1 MESQNDRLFQWEK
14 HSWSPLSWSFKTI
27 KIILIGYI
35 KSAPLLPQSLMLGM
49 SCSYYETRTFMYIPS
64 GKKDG
69 NVKSPFLHS
78 IPIQSWGFPW
88 FSMVFHCHV
97 CRRISHP
104 FPSWTAISRPQTR
117 HHWAFLSK
125 TDNPWLR
132 APLKTPQGSHKTRVN
147 IWVCLKIGYIPNYSH
162 LIGIMIINHWV

>member
-88 FSMVFHCHV
+88 FSIAMSAGGYPIH
-97 CRRISHP
+97 SHP
-104 FPSWTAISRPQTR
+104 ELPLAVPKPGITGPFFPRLTI
-117 HHWAFLSK
+117 L
-125 TDNPWLR
+125 
-132 APLKTPQGSHKTRVN
+132 GSGRLWRLHRDHTKLGSTSGFV
-147 IWVCLKIGYIPNYSH
+147 WK
-162 LIGIMIINHWV
+162 